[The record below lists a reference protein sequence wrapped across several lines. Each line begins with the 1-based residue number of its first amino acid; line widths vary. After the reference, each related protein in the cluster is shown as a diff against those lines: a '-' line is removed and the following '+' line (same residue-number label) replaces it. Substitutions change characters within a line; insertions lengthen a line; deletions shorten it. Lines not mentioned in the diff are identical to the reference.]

1 MNMLLDP
8 AILFFLLGIVA
19 GLLKSR
25 LEVPP
30 ALSRFL
36 SLYLLMAL
44 GLKGGF
50 ALAKSGFTAD
60 VLATLACAMVLA
72 VLIPTLGWFVLK
84 RLLPPFDALGVAA
97 TYGSVSAVTFVTA
110 AHVLEQQGT
119 PAGGH
124 LAAAMALMESPAILF
139 AVALAGAVRART
151 ASALAI
157 AGAQRGGTAV
167 LQPPRPPLAGFAKE
181 ALTDGGTVLLLG
193 ALLVG
198 LASGEAGARSMQPFT
213 VDLFK
218 GLLAFFLLDMGL
230 LTAKHLDSL
239 RRMPI
244 GLVVYGLL
252 GPVVHAVMALL
263 LARVLGLPLPDA
275 TLLAVLAASASYI
288 AVPAVLRTA
297 VPEATP
303 GLYFGLSL
311 GLTFPFNLLIGIPL
325 YQYLARVL
333 LVP

>member
-1 MNMLLDP
+1 MNNLLDP
-8 AILFFLLGIVA
+8 AILFFVLGVTA
-19 GLLKSR
+19 GLMRSN

-50 ALAKSGFTAD
+50 ALAKSGFTGD
-60 VLATLACAMVLA
+60 VLATLTCAISLA
-72 VLIPTLGWFVLK
+72 VIVPALGWSVLK
-84 RLLPPFDALGVAA
+84 RLLPPFDALAVAA

-110 AHVLEQQGT
+110 VHVLEQQGT

-124 LAAAMALMESPAILF
+124 MAAAMALMESPAILF
-139 AVALAGAVRART
+139 GVAMAGALRSRGTVVV
-151 ASALAI
+151 S
-157 AGAQRGGTAV
+157 GGGTAA
-167 LQPPRPPLAGFAKE
+167 LGGPGLPIGKLARE
-181 ALTDGGTVLLLG
+181 ALTDGGTVLLIG

-198 LASGEAGARSMQPFT
+198 LATGESGAKAMQPFT

-230 LTAKHLDSL
+230 LTAKHFDSL
-239 RRMPI
+239 KRLP
-244 GLVVYGLL
+244 LT
-252 GPVVHAVMALL
+252 L
-263 LARVLGLPLPDA
+263 LAYGIIGPIAHSLIALVLARIAGLSVPDA

-297 VPEATP
+297 VPEAKP
-303 GLYFGLSL
+303 ALYFGLSL
-311 GLTFPFNLLIGIPL
+311 GLTFPFNLLVGIPL
-325 YQYLARVL
+325 YQFLAKAWL
-333 LVP
+333 A